1 MAAAAIGGA
10 AAGLGGALM
19 DRAIK
24 GISDPENQK
33 AAQDFVVKHGKRIGK
48 KVGKIALNRIYSKLK
63 KKKQADIAK
72 ATGLRPREGG
82 DMSGVR
88 PPRPMP
94 SVSKLK
100 RPGQA
105 SLPVGGRP
113 SSNSSNRPIKGAI
126 MGPVRRPG

>member
-10 AAGLGGALM
+10 AAGLGTALM

-24 GISDPENQK
+24 GISDPENQQ

-72 ATGLRPREGG
+72 ATGLKPKAGG
-82 DMSGVR
+82 GMSGIR
-88 PPRPMP
+88 PQMPKP
-94 SVSKLK
+94 SVATLK

-105 SLPVGGRP
+105 SSLPTGMRP
-113 SSNSSNRPIKGAI
+113 SANRPIKGAM